1 MLNDL
6 ITEFITFFTV
16 IDPMGTVPVFIAIT
30 ASYSDKSRRAIAIK
44 ATLIASGVLLFF
56 IFAGEFI
63 LNGANI
69 PLSSFQ
75 IAGGLVLLIFALSM
89 IFGEGKPEEEIKQLD
104 KDSDKAIFP
113 LAIPSLASP
122 GAMLASVLLTK
133 NSTNSFIDQSITV
146 AIMFSVMFIALFFML
161 IANRMFKYI
170 GNAGAALISRV
181 MGLILS
187 SVAVSNIIDGIKISF
202 NL

>member
-1 MLNDL
+1 MLNNL

-16 IDPMGTVPVFIAIT
+16 IDPIGTVPVFIAIT
-30 ASYSDKSRRAIAIK
+30 ASCSNKIRRAIAIK

-75 IAGGLVLLIFALSM
+75 IAGGLVLLIFALGM
-89 IFGEGKPEEEIKQLD
+89 IFGESKPDEEIKQLD
-104 KDSDKAIFP
+104 KNTDKAIFP

-133 NSTNSFIDQSITV
+133 NSTHGLVEQSITV
-146 AIMFSVMFIALFFML
+146 AIMFTVMLIALFLML

-187 SVAVSNIIDGIKISF
+187 SVAVSNIVDGIKVSF